1 MFNGPFSGTTQVSQT
16 RKLKPIWISLKQETV
31 SGSGISWAIC
41 KSAPR
46 SRQITMLAPHHSVF
60 LQAACPSCRPT
71 NSIKALKES
80 IFTKQLNGNLMN
92 VCQRK
97 WKYLST
103 PGIHNNAN
111 TQKDDSYQGTYIRI
125 TMHGI
130 YKKKPLNTISHFQ
143 FQQYSSL
150 GSVAASSVNF
160 NHQLS

>member
-1 MFNGPFSGTTQVSQT
+1 
-16 RKLKPIWISLKQETV
+16 
-31 SGSGISWAIC
+31 
-41 KSAPR
+41 
-46 SRQITMLAPHHSVF
+46 
-60 LQAACPSCRPT
+60 
-71 NSIKALKES
+71 
-80 IFTKQLNGNLMN
+80 MN
-92 VCQRK
+92 VCRRK

-160 NHQLS
+160 NRQLS